1 MLDVLRVKK
10 FNSKGKEKN
19 NDSRE
24 QSYPDTIHNYPYTFS
39 SSPVR
44 VAAAEWTF
52 SWLKNVQ
59 QENSENCTIY
69 F

>member
-19 NDSRE
+19 SGNRE
-24 QSYPDTIHNYPYTFS
+24 QSYPDTKHNYPHTFS

-44 VAAAEWTF
+44 VAPAELTF
-52 SWLKNVQ
+52 SSLKNVQ
-59 QENSENCTIY
+59 
-69 F
+69 